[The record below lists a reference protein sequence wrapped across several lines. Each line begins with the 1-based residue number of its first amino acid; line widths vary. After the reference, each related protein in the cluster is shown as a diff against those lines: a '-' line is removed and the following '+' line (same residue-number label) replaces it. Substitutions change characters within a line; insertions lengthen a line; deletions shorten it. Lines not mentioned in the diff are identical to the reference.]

1 MKSLLKPPMQKGKEP
16 PFYEMEAIPFQEL
29 CRDLLAVQGEFTD
42 CRIYGDNGEG
52 QFGIDIRCD
61 RKTGILEVA
70 QSKCYKNFPPAEI
83 VEVSNKFFE
92 SIQFWQKEGV
102 KKFILIV
109 ACRITSQKANT
120 QISIER
126 QRFKDAGIDYELWD
140 AIRIRDILRDNSKL
154 IYTHIENSQFW
165 SEQICGQVTASPFT
179 NQPGFGVNLS
189 LATDFNN
196 LLTVLNSKASE
207 ELEKNRILWREGDK
221 KKVFEWIKQ
230 KKTNIDEWK
239 AIDVKT
245 KAGIIRLEA
254 ITYIDFYEDFDKA
267 ENLLKAAKEL
277 DPEGLDRKYWAIL
290 ALHRSGLED
299 SLETLSDADDIDSIC
314 ARVSLLLQKSSIYE
328 AKSLL
333 EQLQVETSNNAEVFR
348 LQALLHLEF
357 RDLQKAR
364 ETINQ
369 AKQIASNWES
379 IQIADAVISYFSAL
393 SPAVFSRTTTLWP
406 EPIELDLIKSSSEAI
421 HALDYAAEI
430 FRKVYQNE
438 YSGASYRLSLKLWY
452 AACLACNF
460 RRQKEAEN
468 FFSSLLTDFPTDHRI
483 ISWVFYRR
491 YPFQLQKS
499 HQELKKKREKGLA
512 TAADIISSAMLNI
525 QLKKVRNTLYLLE
538 SNKKLFI
545 TEGLEQL
552 WDFWH
557 IQTLIAQKK
566 MSDANREFQESSY
579 REQLKPIQFLLLSQ
593 ESNEG
598 EDLDKFIGLLIKSY
612 EEEKDALALME
623 MCQYYAA
630 KQKWQEISSYPDRLV
645 SEIQTEKAFK
655 IGVATLYNQGMYQE
669 CKLYIERNK
678 SLCFDNN
685 LPSDL
690 ILIYIQ
696 SKALS
701 GEFPEALSDL
711 RQIAESNPTK
721 QNLLLLRDF
730 YIRKGDKLGLRDVA
744 ILIKKQ
750 PDFKADEL
758 IQIANSLLWAS
769 PELAIEFFDL
779 APVDQLSS
787 QHVVEKMMLGF
798 SLGLDSEMKDIHK
811 LIPNIMSAE
820 GAPIRVTTFEETI
833 DIIKQ
838 RNQQWNELVY
848 KYNSGEIPIHFLSMN
863 ARSNLF
869 TLYNMAFSN
878 NNLASPKQKFP
889 LFIRFGGRPSLVDF
903 KEPDEPIALDHLS
916 LDVTSLLLLDHFSL
930 LDVFEEIGK
939 PINLPGETVLALVN
953 MKQSLE
959 QYQPEIVQASKLLLE
974 LLNVNKI
981 RKIEINSNQFTG
993 DFDIDII
1000 LNLIDSLGNLQGFVV
1015 GFASQRNIWDSL
1027 EHRTS
1032 NLTFITIADIVENI
1046 RADAIISEVER
1057 ITAIDRLGT
1066 EGLVKTDN
1074 GVPKGSNLFF
1084 VANTI
1089 QLLAQTDILNQV
1101 CSAYTVWAE
1110 SSETF
1115 NIQGSVS
1122 EERNRSMYANRLQ
1135 NLIDRISKGIEERK
1149 YSFLPQQ
1156 KLGNEIE
1163 STAREDSLL
1172 HNLSENFIAGQS
1184 SNFLPAIDDLFIQRE
1199 LHYHGVH
1206 AIGIYELVWS
1216 AFKQGLIEEA
1226 RYYDL
1231 LIEFRKA
1238 DLRYIPISSAEIVFH
1253 IKTASIENKAVQEN
1267 SNLRILKEYISSSL
1281 ITGRKIQIPRLPIDS
1296 VEAMGEFEYIINI
1309 VHSISYAVMK
1319 IWQDNVSEE
1328 LKQIRS
1334 SWIFENLFLDILTL
1348 CNIVGWERDHKDH
1361 VFLVALSLAE
1371 FFLNGLQFIKDDS
1384 DKSPRKQ
1391 FYDWFYYKICEPRFA
1406 ANSGLLERTAE
1417 LIKGSLSSQISSNA
1431 NSEFDPYIRLFSQRL
1446 YQDLPDPLKTI
1457 INRDPKFLEQIGIEI
1472 ISVIDVAGLMFPAA
1486 NFWDNLAKTLE
1497 GESIAIEAVNP
1508 KVEVLFSPNT
1518 SKKKLSATFI
1528 NPNNG
1533 EKINIESGDFV
1544 FILNANKQF
1553 WLESNYDYFCEW
1565 SASELEATIS
1575 KICLLK
1581 SPAERMEELN
1591 ELRKSSIGNYYHS
1604 LKEKLLS
1611 TKTLDFARLLPPSRQ
1626 GLHQFFGFVSSDN
1639 AIANIEEQI
1648 NLSAGNLITRLGLF
1662 TATSRISA
1670 FPIGIPTALL
1680 DEIQKLSFD
1689 ERQKFLSGLSDVLIT
1704 PISRLQYLRLIC
1716 QFGDEEQTAM
1726 LVTSFFT
1733 EEMNIEISA
1742 FLLLLGWISDE
1753 LDDLPGGNQFTAE
1766 EKLLFSWG
1774 HTNELFTIFKQV
1786 GVPFDWLISVLKERK
1801 PQLPFRY
1808 IFASAPL
1815 EWNDVIHPS
1824 RLDVLPFKIL
1834 GLNYALG
1841 DNKTLSKEE
1850 RDKLLNEVFPWKE
1863 NNILPAVDLL
1873 EQRESYT
1880 NILHSFFGKEISNSL
1895 LSLTSGEE
1903 ERITALSNS
1912 SLKNLASEAI
1922 EWLSSPDS
1930 AIAGFQFLFGLY
1942 HTQLLPKDLL
1952 FDFEKKISGFNFV
1965 GLINLNP
1972 MIVILGLY
1980 FSTCQAKQLSD
1991 DAKNHLIEELLGLA
2005 EACSKLYPGQSS
2017 IPDDNVLEVEL
2028 SALLFESAVQL
2039 SKSMTENKVID
2050 EFERLMMGILSRWS
2064 ETKPIALRLLNRLYS
2079 DIPIPISHTLGKV
2092 LLEIRLLR

>member
-29 CRDLLAVQGEFTD
+29 CRDLLAVQGEFTN

-83 VEVSNKFFE
+83 VKASNKFFE
-92 SIQFWQKEGV
+92 HIQFWQNEGV

-109 ACRITSQKANT
+109 ACRISSQKANT

-126 QRFKDAGIDYELWD
+126 QRFKDVDIDYELWD

-179 NQPGFGVNLS
+179 NQPGFGVNLL
-189 LATDFNN
+189 LATDYNN
-196 LLTVLNSKASE
+196 LLTVLNSKASD

-221 KKVFEWIKQ
+221 KKVIEWINKI
-230 KKTNIDEWK
+230 KSNIDEWK

-254 ITYIDFYEDFDKA
+254 ITYIDYYEDFDKA
-267 ENLLKAAKEL
+267 ENLLKEAKEL

-299 SLETLSDADDIDSIC
+299 SLETLGDADDIDSKC
-314 ARVSLLLQKSSIYE
+314 ARVSLLLQQSSIYE

-333 EQLQVETSNNAEVFR
+333 EQLLVETSNNAEVFR

-364 ETINQ
+364 EIINQ
-369 AKQIASNWES
+369 AKKIASNWDS
-379 IQIADAVISYFSAL
+379 IKVADAVISYFSAL
-393 SPAVFSRTTTLWP
+393 SPAVFSRTTTVWP

-421 HALDYAAEI
+421 HALEYAAEI
-430 FRKVYQNE
+430 FQKVYQNE
-438 YSGASYRLSLKLWY
+438 YSGDSYRLSLKVWY

-468 FFSSLLTDFPTDHRI
+468 FFNSLLTDFPTDHRI
-483 ISWVFYRR
+483 ISWVFYRS
-491 YPFQLQKS
+491 YPIQLQKS

-538 SNKKLFI
+538 CNKKLFI

-566 MSDANREFQESSY
+566 MNDANREFQESSY
-579 REQLKPIQFLLLSQ
+579 REQLKPIQLLLLSQ
-593 ESNEG
+593 ESNES
-598 EDLDKFIGLLIKSY
+598 EDFDKFIALLKKSY

-623 MCQYYAA
+623 MCQHYAV

-645 SEIQTEKAFK
+645 SEIQTERAFK

-744 ILIKKQ
+744 FLIKKQ
-750 PDFKADEL
+750 PDFEADEL

-779 APVDQLSS
+779 APSDQLSS
-787 QHVVEKMMLGF
+787 QHVIDKMMLGF

-811 LIPNIMSAE
+811 LIPNIISTE

-833 DIIKQ
+833 DIIKK
-838 RNQQWNELVY
+838 RNQQWNELVF
-848 KYNSGEIPIHFLSMN
+848 KYDSGEIPIHFLSMN
-863 ARSNLF
+863 ARSNLY
-869 TLYNMAFSN
+869 THYNMAFSN

-889 LFIRFGGRPSLVDF
+889 LYIRFGGRPPLVDF
-903 KEPDEPIALDHLS
+903 KEPDEPIALDHIS

-930 LDVFEEIGK
+930 LGVFEEIGK
-939 PINLPGETVLALVN
+939 PINLPSETVLALVN
-953 MKQSLE
+953 MKQTLE
-959 QYQPEIVQASKLLLE
+959 QYQPELIQASKLLLE
-974 LLNVNKI
+974 LINANKI

-1000 LNLIDSLGNLQGFVV
+1000 LNLINSLGNLQGFVV
-1015 GFASQRNIWDSL
+1015 GFTSQRNIWDSL
-1027 EHRTS
+1027 EPRTS

-1066 EGLVKTDN
+1066 EGLVKTIN

-1084 VANTI
+1084 IANTI

-1101 CSAYTVWAE
+1101 CTAYTVWAE
-1110 SSETF
+1110 SSESF
-1115 NIQGSVS
+1115 NIQASVS

-1135 NLIDRISKGIEERK
+1135 NLIDRISKGIEKRK

-1156 KLGNEIE
+1156 NLGNEID
-1163 STAREDSLL
+1163 SSAKEDALL
-1172 HNLSENFIAGQS
+1172 RNLLENIVSGQN
-1184 SNFLPAIDDLFIQRE
+1184 SNILPVIDDRFIQRE
-1199 LHYHGVH
+1199 LHYKSVQ

-1216 AFKQGLIEEA
+1216 AYKQGLIEEIK
-1226 RYYDL
+1226 YYDL
-1231 LIEFRKA
+1231 LIEFRKT

-1253 IKTASIENKAVQEN
+1253 IKTAAIENKAVHEN

-1281 ITGRKIQIPRLPIDS
+1281 ITGRKLQIPRMSIDS

-1348 CNIVGWERDHKDH
+1348 CHIVGWERDPKDH
-1361 VFLVALSLAE
+1361 VFLVALSLSE
-1371 FFLNGLQFIKDDS
+1371 FYLNGLQFVKDDS
-1384 DKSPRKQ
+1384 DKLPRKQ
-1391 FYDWFYYKICEPRFA
+1391 FYDWFYYNICKPRFD
-1406 ANSGLLERTAE
+1406 ANSGLIERTAE
-1417 LIKGSLSSQISSNA
+1417 LIKDSLTSQISSNA
-1431 NSEFDPYIRLFSQRL
+1431 NSEFDPYTRLFSQRL
-1446 YQDLPDPLKTI
+1446 YQDLPDPVKTI

-1472 ISVIDVAGLMFPAA
+1472 ISVIDIAGLMFPAA

-1497 GESIAIEAVNP
+1497 GESIAIETVNP

-1518 SKKKLSATFI
+1518 SKERLSATFI

-1533 EKINIESGDFV
+1533 EKINMEFGDFV
-1544 FILNANKQF
+1544 FLLNANIQL
-1553 WLESNYDYFCEW
+1553 WLESNYDYFREW
-1565 SASELEATIS
+1565 SANELEANIS

-1591 ELRKSSIGNYYHS
+1591 ELRKSSIGNYYHN

-1626 GLHQFFGFVSSDN
+1626 GLHEFFGIVSSDN
-1639 AIANIEEQI
+1639 AIANIEEQL
-1648 NLSAGNLITRLGLF
+1648 NLSAGNLITRFGLF

-1670 FPIGIPTALL
+1670 FPIGIPTALF
-1680 DEIQKLSFD
+1680 DEIQKLPID
-1689 ERQKFLSGLSDVLIT
+1689 EREKFLSKLTDVLLT
-1704 PISRLQYLRLIC
+1704 PISRLQYLRLIS
-1716 QFGDEEQTAM
+1716 QLGDKEQTAI
-1726 LVTSFFT
+1726 LVSSFFT

-1753 LDDLPGGNQFTAE
+1753 FDDLPGDKQFTVE
-1766 EKLLFSWG
+1766 EKLLLSWG

-1786 GVPFDWLISVLKERK
+1786 AVPFDWLISVFKEKK

-1808 IFASAPL
+1808 IFTSAPL
-1815 EWNDVIHPS
+1815 EWNDVVYPS

-1841 DNKTLSKEE
+1841 NNKTLSKEE
-1850 RDKLLNEVFPWKE
+1850 RDKLLNEVFPWKD

-1873 EQRESYT
+1873 ELRESFT
-1880 NILHSFFGKEISNSL
+1880 NVLHSFFGQEISNSL
-1895 LSLTSGEE
+1895 LSLTSDED
-1903 ERITALSNS
+1903 ERITALTNS
-1912 SLKNLASEAI
+1912 SLRNLASEAI

-1952 FDFEKKISGFNFV
+1952 FDFEKNISGLNFV

-1972 MIVILGLY
+1972 MIVILGFY

-1991 DAKNHLIEELLGLA
+1991 NVKNHLSEELLGLA
-2005 EACSKLYPGQSS
+2005 EACSKLFPGQSS
-2017 IPDDNVLEVEL
+2017 ITDDNVLEVEL
-2028 SALLFESAVQL
+2028 TSLLFESAVQL

-2079 DIPIPISHTLGKV
+2079 DTPISFSHTLGKV
-2092 LLEIRLLR
+2092 LLEIRTLR